1 MITAISKG
9 DNYITELSDGKHTF
23 YADTLEHEGGSDMY
37 ARPTDILC
45 SAYAA
50 CTNITPRMV
59 LDREGLKYDKVTV
72 WVDIDRTD
80 LNNVK
85 FYIHTEIEGD
95 IPQEKKDEII
105 QRVKRCPVCRILKAD
120 KEFFELE
127 NI

>member
-1 MITAISKG
+1 MITAIGKC
-9 DNYITELSDGKHTF
+9 DDYITELSDGKHTF
-23 YADTLEHEGGSDMY
+23 YADTVEHEGGSDMY

-50 CTNITPRMV
+50 CTNITTRMV

-72 WVDIDRTD
+72 WADIDRTD